1 MTPHIDAFLSRARLA
16 SAPYTQD
23 DIDAAEAR
31 VLARLSTPAPA
42 VVPAAE
48 GSTTV
53 EEPTALE
60 AAQDLQTLCET
71 VVTRTTALRT
81 LRTFLTPQL
90 PEPPGAR
97 VLGCILQL
105 AESEENARFWWQYAA
120 GAGDPAASYCLYLHH
135 RALGEH
141 APARWW
147 HEQTELLQNTPSTDV
162 PVTPGEG
169 PGTEPDAVPDAV
181 TAALDAVSTTDAS
194 FLPTALRILGALRTG
209 PAPVPAV
216 VGAVLDY
223 APAAVGYIDG
233 FDLPL
238 TDPDFTDHI
247 RTLIAT
253 EHTPN
258 RTHTRLQPRPKT
270 SQPQIATARR
280 HCTWAWGWG

>member
-1 MTPHIDAFLSRARLA
+1 MTPHIDELLSRARLA
-16 SAPYTQD
+16 STPYTQA

-31 VLARLSTPAPA
+31 VLARLHAPAP
-42 VVPAAE
+42 PATLPVAIK
-48 GSTTV
+48 
-53 EEPTALE
+53 EPTAVE

-147 HEQTELLQNTPSTDV
+147 HEQTELLQNTPSTDD
-162 PVTPGEG
+162 PLRPGGTPG
-169 PGTEPDAVPDAV
+169 PEPDAVPCAV
-181 TAALDAVSTTDAS
+181 AAALNAVSTTDAS
-194 FLPTALRILGALRTG
+194 LLPTALRILGALRSG
-209 PAPVPAV
+209 PAPVPAAI
-216 VGAVLDY
+216 GAVLDY
-223 APAAVGYIDG
+223 APAAIGYVDD

-253 EHTPN
+253 EPTPR
-258 RTHTRLQPRPKT
+258 RTRTRLQPRPKT
-270 SQPQIATARR
+270 PERQIATARR
-280 HCTWAWGWG
+280 HCTWAWG

>member
-1 MTPHIDAFLSRARLA
+1 MTPHIDELLSRARLA
-16 SAPYTQD
+16 STPYTQA

-31 VLARLSTPAPA
+31 VLARLHTPAPA
-42 VVPAAE
+42 PPATIPVAIK
-48 GSTTV
+48 
-53 EEPTALE
+53 EPTAVE

-147 HEQTELLQNTPSTDV
+147 HEQTELLQNTPSTDD
-162 PVTPGEG
+162 PLRPGGTPG
-169 PGTEPDAVPDAV
+169 PEPDAVPCAV
-181 TAALDAVSTTDAS
+181 AAALNAVSTTDAS
-194 FLPTALRILGALRTG
+194 LLPTALRILGALRSG
-209 PAPVPAV
+209 PAPVPAAI
-216 VGAVLDY
+216 GAVLDY
-223 APAAVGYIDG
+223 APAAV
-233 FDLPL
+233 
-238 TDPDFTDHI
+238 
-247 RTLIAT
+247 
-253 EHTPN
+253 
-258 RTHTRLQPRPKT
+258 
-270 SQPQIATARR
+270 
-280 HCTWAWGWG
+280 